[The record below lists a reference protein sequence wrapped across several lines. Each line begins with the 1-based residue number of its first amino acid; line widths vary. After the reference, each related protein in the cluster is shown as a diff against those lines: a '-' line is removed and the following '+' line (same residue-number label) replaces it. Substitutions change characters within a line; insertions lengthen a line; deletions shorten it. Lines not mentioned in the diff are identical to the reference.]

1 MAKDIFSFSRS
12 GVSETEHN
20 FCQLQHT
27 GWPDFGTPT
36 STSSVFLLVKALRK
50 LIDLKNGKTFNV
62 LVHCSSGTG
71 RSGTFVALYY
81 LMEMIDQKVPL
92 YKKELE
98 TATTTTKT
106 NNEEDTSIDVFNTVF
121 NITKERC
128 EMVCFH

>member
-1 MAKDIFSFSRS
+1 M
-12 GVSETEHN
+12 
-20 FCQLQHT
+20 
-27 GWPDFGTPT
+27 
-36 STSSVFLLVKALRK
+36 
-50 LIDLKNGKTFNV
+50 IDLKNGKTFNV

-81 LMEMIDQKVPL
+81 LMEMIDQKVAM

-128 EMVCFH
+128 EMVWFN

>member
-1 MAKDIFSFSRS
+1 MYRITSSASK

-27 GWPDFGTPT
+27 GWPDYGAPQ

-50 LIDLKNGKTFNV
+50 LIDLKQGKNFNV

-81 LMEMIDQKVPL
+81 LMEMIDQKVAM
-92 YKKELE
+92 YKSQLE
-98 TATTTTKT
+98 TPTTTAKSG
-106 NNEEDTSIDVFNTVF
+106 NDEDISIDVFNTVF

-128 EMVCFH
+128 EMVWFH